1 MHDSSSMKLQMRDAD
16 PFQLRAPG
24 VPARGAAL
32 STVSGS
38 EAPMQTANSLPRGF
52 LDSMP
57 AQAPGHT
64 VFTERGDQNQRSR
77 QTN

>member
-1 MHDSSSMKLQMRDAD
+1 MKLQMRDAD

-32 STVSGS
+32 PTVGGS

-52 LDSMP
+52 LESMP
-57 AQAPGHT
+57 AQSPDRT